1 MGKKSTLVLIC
12 GLPGSGKT
20 TFAKKLAEEILAIR
34 FCPDDWMRDLDISLW
49 EGSFRDKLE
58 ERFWMLSK
66 ELLGLGQNVIL
77 EFGFWEKPERD
88 KKLQESRALGA
99 NVELHYLDVPLDE
112 IISRL
117 KTRGD
122 EADLGLIDGKI
133 HEYSKSFER
142 PKPEELQ
149 YYDNHSSWCRK

>member
-1 MGKKSTLVLIC
+1 MKKKPTLVLIC

-20 TFAKKLAEEILAIR
+20 TLAKKFTKEMPAVR

-58 ERFWMLSK
+58 KRFWILSK
-66 ELLGLGQNVIL
+66 ELLDLGQNVIL

-88 KKLQESRALGA
+88 KKLQEARALDA

-122 EADLGLIDGKI
+122 EADQGLIDGKI

-142 PKPEELQ
+142 PKTEELQ
-149 YYDNHSSWCRK
+149 LYDNHNS